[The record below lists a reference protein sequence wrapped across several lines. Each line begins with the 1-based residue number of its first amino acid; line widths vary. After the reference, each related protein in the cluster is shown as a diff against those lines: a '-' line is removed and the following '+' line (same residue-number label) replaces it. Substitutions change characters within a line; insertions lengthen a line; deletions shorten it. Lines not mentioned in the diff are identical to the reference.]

1 MRTLVAIFTVFMAA
15 SAGAQ
20 QYETSRDFKAAQFAP
35 AALLKGPLHSVD
47 ENVSVERGLPRFT
60 IRSKYGTWE
69 ARGVEM
75 LAIRVSELPAFVQ
88 LENVSKTD
96 EFAKAAAKA
105 VAAPIQA
112 TGQLIQHP
120 IDTTGNVISGI
131 GIMVGR
137 VGRLAGSAATRVGD
151 TGADTGKKGIAL
163 QQVAPEAGTAEPRT
177 ITGDPLGYNAARRE
191 WAQRLGVDPYTS
203 NAALGEKLGQV
214 ASASFA
220 GSLPVDLTIGAVV
233 APLHYATQLNAAAQL
248 QAYQLPPSD
257 LEAAN
262 ERKLTAMGIEGLPV
276 RTFFRN
282 RYFTP
287 TLQTTLVLALESLGN
302 VTGRGEV
309 IAFAGRAA
317 SESEARYVNNSIV
330 MLAQYGR
337 SAAPIVSLR
346 GADNV
351 IVGQTRDGKLVIAAP
366 LDYVAWVQPAEDF
379 AQRSDL
385 KGSER
390 WLLLAGTASPRAT
403 KELAAR
409 GWRVNENVASSR

>member
-1 MRTLVAIFTVFMAA
+1 
-15 SAGAQ
+15 
-20 QYETSRDFKAAQFAP
+20 
-35 AALLKGPLHSVD
+35 
-47 ENVSVERGLPRFT
+47 
-60 IRSKYGTWE
+60 
-69 ARGVEM
+69 
-75 LAIRVSELPAFVQ
+75 
-88 LENVSKTD
+88 
-96 EFAKAAAKA
+96 
-105 VAAPIQA
+105 
-112 TGQLIQHP
+112 
-120 IDTTGNVISGI
+120 
-131 GIMVGR
+131 
-137 VGRLAGSAATRVGD
+137 
-151 TGADTGKKGIAL
+151 
-163 QQVAPEAGTAEPRT
+163 
-177 ITGDPLGYNAARRE
+177 
-191 WAQRLGVDPYTS
+191 
-203 NAALGEKLGQV
+203 
-214 ASASFA
+214 
-220 GSLPVDLTIGAVV
+220 VV

-262 ERKLTAMGIEGLPV
+262 ERKLTAMRIAGLPV

-337 SAAPIVSLR
+337 SAAPIVALR

-351 IVGQTRDGKLVIAAP
+351 IAGQTRDGKLVIAAP

-385 KGSER
+385 EGSER